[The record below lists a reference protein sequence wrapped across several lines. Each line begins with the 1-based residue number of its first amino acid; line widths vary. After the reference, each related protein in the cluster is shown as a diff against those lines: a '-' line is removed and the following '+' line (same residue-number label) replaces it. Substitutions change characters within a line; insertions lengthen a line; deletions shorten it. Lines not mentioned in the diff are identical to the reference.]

1 MILTITCGIQATSI
15 VTMVMIVLHNIN
27 NMCSRNLPLICMHL
41 PSSLRVQPLGERI
54 HIRQTTP
61 ANGTFITYTNLPDV
75 QDRLASYSYS

>member
-27 NMCSRNLPLICMHL
+27 NMCSCNLPLNL
-41 PSSLRVQPLGERI
+41 PLSLRVQPLGERI